1 MHFPWR
7 PRCLKE
13 GLNCLRDKSQR
24 IGQNRPNN
32 PSTFYPLLPQLIAQL
47 NCFIFGNLFVQMYN
61 IQIQETQRGNL
72 LLLPSLLQFTSGF
85 SNFLHRAPP
94 PPPIS
99 AISDRQ
105 RVGKPEGGGGGG
117 LQHDVQ
123 EEEEVKQLDGQL
135 TGGRL
140 GSGAAAPEGRVG
152 VKS

>member
-1 MHFPWR
+1 
-7 PRCLKE
+7 
-13 GLNCLRDKSQR
+13 
-24 IGQNRPNN
+24 
-32 PSTFYPLLPQLIAQL
+32 
-47 NCFIFGNLFVQMYN
+47 MYN
-61 IQIQETQRGNL
+61 IQIQEPQRGNL

-94 PPPIS
+94 PPLPPPIS

-105 RVGKPEGGGGGG
+105 RVGKPEGGGG
-117 LQHDVQ
+117 LQQDVQ

>member
-1 MHFPWR
+1 
-7 PRCLKE
+7 
-13 GLNCLRDKSQR
+13 
-24 IGQNRPNN
+24 
-32 PSTFYPLLPQLIAQL
+32 
-47 NCFIFGNLFVQMYN
+47 MYN
-61 IQIQETQRGNL
+61 IQIQEPQRGNL

-94 PPPIS
+94 PPPPPPPIS

-117 LQHDVQ
+117 LQQDVQ